1 MLKLVAHS
9 GDACHLISDP
19 ATLEHKFAVPK
30 QHYKAVGRDDLR
42 GAQRGNRKADMVRIM
57 SIMRW
62 RENNDAENTA
72 RAEHEASGQNN
83 DARSLQSHRCRLVG
97 VLSTRYRCS
106 AVLLSRR
113 DSGASRVSA
122 RDSWQSS
129 DPRQAHVASS
139 YCRAETVCGGLRH
152 LQLSTHCAT
161 NWKGP

>member
-83 DARSLQSHRCRLVG
+83 DARSLQSHRCVWW
-97 VLSTRYRCS
+97 VFFPPDTD
-106 AVLLSRR
+106 V
-113 DSGASRVSA
+113 
-122 RDSWQSS
+122 
-129 DPRQAHVASS
+129 PPSS
-139 YCRAETVCGGLRH
+139 YREETQEHREYLPGIPGRAVIRVKHTWHPPIVGQKPSVED
-152 LQLSTHCAT
+152 
-161 NWKGP
+161 